1 MCYSELPLPRCD
13 WRFHQFCRIHSPF
26 RFYPTLNPNLLNEPV
41 NQMTKEQIIQ
51 RIIAALDA
59 DLALFSTAAKTAHA
73 AATHEE
79 CLPDNKYDTTALE
92 ASYIAQGQANRAQ
105 EIRVALECYRTLTLH
120 TFINDSPVRLTA
132 LVTLENDDGMVKRL
146 FLGPLA
152 GGMKIADGDEEEV
165 VVITPGSPLGR
176 SLLGLRI
183 GDEVR
188 AGDDAAAMPFTII
201 ALC

>member
-1 MCYSELPLPRCD
+1 MVT
-13 WRFHQFCRIHSPF
+13 QPF
-26 RFYPTLNPNLLNEPV
+26 KESINH
-41 NQMTKEQIIQ
+41 MTKEQIIQ
-51 RIIAALDA
+51 EIIAALDA
-59 DLALFSTAAKTAHA
+59 DLALFSAAAKTAHA

-105 EIRVALECYRTLTLH
+105 EIRGALECYRNLTPH
-120 TFINDSPVRLTA
+120 DFNDDSPIRLTA
-132 LVTLENDDGMVKRL
+132 LVTLESDDGMVKRL

-152 GGMKIADGDEEEV
+152 GGMKITDGDEDV

-176 SLLGLRI
+176 SLLGLRS

-188 AGDDAAAMPFTII
+188 AGDDATAMLFTIV
-201 ALC
+201 AVC

>member
-1 MCYSELPLPRCD
+1 
-13 WRFHQFCRIHSPF
+13 
-26 RFYPTLNPNLLNEPV
+26 
-41 NQMTKEQIIQ
+41 MTKELIVQE
-51 RIIAALDA
+51 IIAALDA

-105 EIRVALECYRTLTLH
+105 EIRVALECYRTLALNV
-120 TFINDSPVRLTA
+120 FDDESPIRLTA
-132 LVTLENDDGMVKRL
+132 LVTLENSEGALKKV

-152 GGMKIADGDEEEV
+152 GGMKIIDSGEEV

-176 SLLGLRI
+176 SLLGLRC
-183 GDEVR
+183 GDDVR
-188 AGDDAAAMPFTII
+188 AGGDATATSFAIV
-201 ALC
+201 AVS